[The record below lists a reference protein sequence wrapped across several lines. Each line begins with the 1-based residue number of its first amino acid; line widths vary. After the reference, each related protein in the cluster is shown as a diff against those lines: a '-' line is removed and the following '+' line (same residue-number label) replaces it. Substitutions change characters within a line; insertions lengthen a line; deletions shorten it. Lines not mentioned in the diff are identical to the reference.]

1 VVFVFF
7 SLVLFFFA
15 SALPGVRPEQ
25 VILLQVLVKS
35 GLSVQCSL
43 LKLLL
48 LGSHFRVRAE
58 LADQRCPVLNSS
70 GSSFPVVQILL
81 VLH

>member
-1 VVFVFF
+1 MKRAVTYDPVYSCCVSRKKIVFF

-15 SALPGVRPEQ
+15 SALPGVRPEH
-25 VILLQVLVKS
+25 VILLQFLGKS

-48 LGSHFRVRAE
+48 LGSRFRIRAE
-58 LADQRCPVLNSS
+58 LADQR
-70 GSSFPVVQILL
+70 
-81 VLH
+81 